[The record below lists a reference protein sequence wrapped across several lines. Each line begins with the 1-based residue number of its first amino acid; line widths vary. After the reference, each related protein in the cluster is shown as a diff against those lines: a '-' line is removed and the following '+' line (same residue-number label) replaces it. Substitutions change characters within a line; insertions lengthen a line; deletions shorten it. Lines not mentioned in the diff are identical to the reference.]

1 MTSIA
6 GALPQ
11 IEMSAMSAI
20 PATAAVSN
28 WFKKHRGAAIGV
40 LSAGVGGEG
49 FAIAPLIGVHLIPNF
64 GWRVSYLVLALI
76 IRVLII
82 PIALLVI
89 KTKPDDMGLY
99 PDGGQAPEAVSIPSV
114 LAARRPKSL
123 E

>member
-1 MTSIA
+1 
-6 GALPQ
+6 
-11 IEMSAMSAI
+11 MSAI

-76 IRVLII
+76 I